1 MNSLRIEFLLFLL
14 LVFLQYHVS
23 YSQQILF
30 PKHFDTV
37 KTIRPVE
44 IQWSTTLPN
53 SNYLLKYIQNNQES
67 LIVNSISLASSYS
80 WQVPL
85 LDTTDVSLIL
95 QTNSKDFLQ
104 PILWW
109 KNDTVVV
116 PSTEIRKI
124 YVTSS
129 SDTFLFSTIYNSI
142 EEWDISNSQR
152 VVSEIFGVQT
162 NSQASF
168 SNDKFTVLGYNDVL
182 YYIDRNTRAFTS
194 KGLDN
199 PHTSFIRDIA
209 YSTVTDLIAT
219 ASNDGTIKIRNLSTD
234 QIIATISVP
243 TISSMYSVSFSNDG
257 QKIVFAGND
266 GAIYVSNLVSLP
278 NYTQSFERHG
288 SAGLGLVVWDCN
300 FSPDDNRIVSGG
312 VDGTVKVWESANL
325 NLLSTMTGHTFHVR
339 ATYFSP
345 DNNYI
350 ASVGLDSSLIIF
362 DANSYQQ
369 LYQPLKH
376 PHALLCMQF
385 FADSKRIITAG
396 RGSTVSIWQLPTE
409 SIFYDTIIV
418 LPKYPISI
426 YIPTITASV
435 GDRISVPIN
444 YSVQSKYPS
453 IVDFAFQSSVSRFVF
468 SPTVNQWTKQ
478 VSTGNLFESS
488 ILTPLEMQSNS
499 LPSWRATVLYSPYK
513 NYDSLIISNIRF
525 ANNFYVIDSI
535 QNGVVFI
542 DSLCIQNSN
551 YPSISLQE
559 SGLSLQINSTK
570 EDIHFKVSPIEIGSH
585 ILRISSI
592 DGKEIFKSTVD
603 VSKNLD
609 VISYNLSTHELPKLY
624 LISLISPTEHIVK
637 KVLLQQ

>member
-1 MNSLRIEFLLFLL
+1 MNSLRIVLLLFLFFDFL
-14 LVFLQYHVS
+14 LYQVS
-23 YSQQILF
+23 HSQQLLF
-30 PKHFDTV
+30 PKQNDTV
-37 KTIRPVE
+37 KTMRPVE
-44 IQWSTTLPN
+44 IQWSNTLPN
-53 SNYLLKYIQNNQES
+53 ANYSLKYIQNEQES
-67 LIVNSISLASSYS
+67 IITTSISQTTSYS

-85 LDTTDVSLIL
+85 LDTTDVSLVL

-109 KNDTVVV
+109 KNDSVVGQ
-116 PSTEIRKI
+116 SIEIRKI
-124 YVTSS
+124 FVSS
-129 SDTFLFSTIYNSI
+129 TSDTFFFSTSNNSL
-142 EEWDISNSQR
+142 EEWSIVNSQR
-152 VVSEIFGVQT
+152 VVSETFGVQT
-162 NSQASF
+162 SSQASF
-168 SNDKFTVLGYNDVL
+168 SNDKFTLLANDNMMYLV
-182 YYIDRNTRAFTS
+182 DRNTRQFTVV
-194 KGLDN
+194 GFND

-209 YSTVTDLIAT
+209 YSSANDLLAT

-234 QIIATISVP
+234 QIVSTISVP

-278 NYTQSFERHG
+278 NYTQSSERHG

-312 VDGTVKVWESANL
+312 VDGTVKVWESFNL
-325 NLLSTMTGHTFHVR
+325 NLLSTMIGHTFHIR
-339 ATYFSP
+339 ATHFSP

-350 ASVGLDSSLIIF
+350 ASVGLDSSLIVF
-362 DANSYQQ
+362 NANTYQQ
-369 LYQPLKH
+369 LFQPIKH
-376 PHALLCMQF
+376 SHSLLDMQF

-409 SIFYDTIIV
+409 SIFYDTITV

-435 GDRISVPIN
+435 GERISVPIT
-444 YSVQSKYPS
+444 YSVQSKYAS
-453 IVDFAFQSSVSRFVF
+453 TIDFAFQTPVSRFVF
-468 SPTVNQWTKQ
+468 LPTVNQWTKQ

-513 NYDSLIISNIRF
+513 NYDSLLISNIRF
-525 ANNFYVIDSI
+525 ANNFYVIDTI
-535 QNGVVFI
+535 QNGVVII

-559 SGLSLQINSTK
+559 SGLSLQIISTK
-570 EDIHFKVSPIEIGSH
+570 EDIHLEVSPVEIGSH

-592 DGKEIFKSTVD
+592 DGKEIFKTIVD

-609 VISYNLSTHELPKLY
+609 VIYINLSAHEVPKLH